1 MLSKLIDFSGKVVL
15 ITGAGS
21 GIGRATA
28 QLFAEAGARLA
39 LTELPGRGNLLNQQI
54 AEYKAQGCDADSW
67 ALDLCQSLTIER
79 VVEQVADRYGRI
91 DVLINNAGMQILKP
105 TLELEE
111 AEFDQLINVNL
122 KGAFL
127 MAQAAGRLMTEQQS
141 GCIINVA
148 SQHAVVGN
156 IDRAAYC
163 ASKGGLVAL
172 SRALAVEWAPFG
184 IRVNAVSPTFVQNEH
199 NQQILQREDIAN
211 AIKHG
216 VLLGR
221 AARTDEIAAGIL
233 YLASPAAAMV
243 TGHNLLIDGGWTC
256 Q

>member
-1 MLSKLIDFSGKVVL
+1 MLNKLIDFSGKVVL
-15 ITGAGS
+15 LTGAGS

-39 LTELPGRGNLLNQQI
+39 LTELPGRGKLLNQQI

-79 VVEQVADRYGRI
+79 VVDQVTDRFGQI

-111 AEFDQLINVNL
+111 AEFDQVINVNL

-127 MAQAAGRLMTEQQS
+127 MAQAVGRLMTEQQS

-184 IRVNAVSPTFVQNEH
+184 IRVNAVSPTFVHNEH
-199 NQQILQREDIAN
+199 NQQILQREDIAS

-221 AARTDEIAAGIL
+221 AARADEIAAGIL

>member
-1 MLSKLIDFSGKVVL
+1 MLNKLTDFRHKVVL
-15 ITGAGS
+15 LTGAGS

-39 LTELPGRGNLLNQQI
+39 LTELPGRSNLLNQQI
-54 AEYKAQGCDADSW
+54 TEYKALGCDADSW
-67 ALDLCQSLTIER
+67 AIDLCQSLTVER
-79 VVEQVADRYGRI
+79 VVTQIADRFGQI
-91 DVLINNAGMQILKP
+91 DILINNAGMQILKP
-105 TLELEE
+105 ALDLDE
-111 AEFDQLINVNL
+111 AEFDQIINVNL

-127 MAQAAGRLMTEQQS
+127 MAQAVGRLMTEQQS

-184 IRVNAVSPTFVQNEH
+184 IRVNAISPTFVHNEH
-199 NQQILQREDIAN
+199 NQQLLQRADIAN
-211 AIKHG
+211 AIKQG
-216 VLLGR
+216 ILLGR
-221 AARTDEIAAGIL
+221 AAHADEIAAGIL

>member
-1 MLSKLIDFSGKVVL
+1 MLHKLIDFSGKVVL
-15 ITGAGS
+15 LTGAGS

-54 AEYKAQGCDADSW
+54 AEYKAQGSDADSW

-79 VVEQVADRYGRI
+79 VVAQVADRFGQI

-111 AEFDQLINVNL
+111 AEFDQVINVNL

-127 MAQAAGRLMTEQQS
+127 MAQAVGRLMTEQQS

-184 IRVNAVSPTFVQNEH
+184 IRVNAVSPTFVHNEH
-199 NQQILQREDIAN
+199 NQQILQREDIAS

-221 AARTDEIAAGIL
+221 AARADEIAAGIL

>member
-1 MLSKLIDFSGKVVL
+1 MLHKLTDFKHKVVL

-21 GIGRATA
+21 GIGLATA
-28 QLFAEAGARLA
+28 KLFAEAGARLA
-39 LTELPGRGNLLNQQI
+39 LTELPGRSHLLNQQL
-54 AEYKAQGCDADSW
+54 AQWAVQGCDAKSW
-67 ALDLCQSLTIER
+67 ALDLCQSLSIEQ
-79 VVEQVADRYGRI
+79 VVTQVADRFGQI
-91 DVLINNAGMQILKP
+91 DVLINNAGIQILKP
-105 TLELEE
+105 CLELEE
-111 AEFDQLINVNL
+111 SEFDQVININL

-127 MAQAAGRLMTEQQS
+127 MAQAVGRLMTEQKS
-141 GCIINVA
+141 GCIVNVA

-156 IDRAAYC
+156 IERAAYC

-184 IRVNAVSPTFVQNEH
+184 IRVNAISPTFVQHEQ
-199 NQQILQREDIAN
+199 NQQILQREDIDQ
-211 AIKHG
+211 AIKDG

-221 AARTDEIAAGIL
+221 AASADEIAAGIL
-233 YLASPAAAMV
+233 YLASPAAAMI